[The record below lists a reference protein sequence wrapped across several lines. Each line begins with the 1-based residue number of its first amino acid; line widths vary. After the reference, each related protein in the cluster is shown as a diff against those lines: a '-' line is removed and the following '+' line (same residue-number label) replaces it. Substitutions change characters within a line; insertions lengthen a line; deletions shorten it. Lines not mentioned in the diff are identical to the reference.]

1 MDYLRK
7 DCGQTDLFSDPK
19 KGKMLMDVIHKR
31 YETLCQ
37 QFEFYCCLGS
47 SDDIFA
53 MQMNEFMFWVKD
65 CGFLDEDS
73 SHCRK
78 ADIDRL
84 FVIVNFHT
92 KQNETSRKN
101 VSADGKTIRGRSES
115 GDDFFGVDRDI
126 KRYESVFAASGR
138 GFCKRR
144 AKTNMQLTPKRF
156 QTKVSQDDNSYCVAQ
171 VRSDW

>member
-1 MDYLRK
+1 M
-7 DCGQTDLFSDPK
+7 CSI
-19 KGKMLMDVIHKR
+19 KGIGRRLSNLICK
-31 YETLCQ
+31 
-37 QFEFYCCLGS
+37 
-47 SDDIFA
+47 
-53 MQMNEFMFWVKD
+53 
-65 CGFLDEDS
+65 
-73 SHCRK
+73 K

-92 KQNETSRKN
+92 KGNETSRKN

-144 AKTNMQLTPKRF
+144 AKTNMQLNENTWSGLLWFFIDFGALLGSNSASFSIPNRTPKTTRCCIDLGCILVPKMTPF
-156 QTKVSQDDNSYCVAQ
+156 
-171 VRSDW
+171 